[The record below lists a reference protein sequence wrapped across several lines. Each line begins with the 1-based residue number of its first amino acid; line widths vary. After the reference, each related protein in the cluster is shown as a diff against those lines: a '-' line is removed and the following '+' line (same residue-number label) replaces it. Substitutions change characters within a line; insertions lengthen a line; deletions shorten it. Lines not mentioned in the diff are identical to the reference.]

1 MKDSLSKKVYNSK
14 FQHLKK
20 KMERCHTSSI
30 TTNLKALEQKK
41 EVTNKRSR
49 RQEIIQ
55 TEINKIET
63 TKNQ

>member
-20 KMERCHTSSI
+20 KMERCHTSSL

-41 EVTNKRSR
+41 RSNK
-49 RQEIIQ
+49 QKE
-55 TEINKIET
+55 
-63 TKNQ
+63 